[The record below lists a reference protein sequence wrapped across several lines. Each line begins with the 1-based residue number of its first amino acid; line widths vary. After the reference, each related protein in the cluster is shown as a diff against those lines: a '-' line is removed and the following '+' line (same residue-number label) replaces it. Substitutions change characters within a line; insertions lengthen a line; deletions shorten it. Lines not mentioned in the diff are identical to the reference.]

1 MRANQMY
8 TQQVRPN
15 REDYTR
21 AVRFTSLI
29 RKSEFLTT
37 DEKHRLYL
45 QAVHGDLKG
54 AWDEY
59 DRLATGNQIVK

>member
-1 MRANQMY
+1 MQKYNSAE
-8 TQQVRPN
+8 RPGP
-15 REDYTR
+15 EDYTR
-21 AVRFTSLI
+21 AVRFTSLV
-29 RKSEFLTT
+29 RKSEFLTP

-59 DRLATGNQIVK
+59 DRLATGNQVAK

>member
-1 MRANQMY
+1 MRAIQMH
-8 TQQVRPN
+8 TQQARPS

-29 RKSEFLTT
+29 RKSEFLTP